1 MLCNN
6 DSEEVTTK
14 YHLLKVKPSFGDDTS
29 EATMPVD
36 SASGD
41 QKPKRVEVKK
51 EGRKSQD
58 RARQSCDAARNAARE
73 NNQKRRALFLTAG
86 HMVTLNPQ
94 KMTDFAGTPLEGKIQ
109 ENVRLALS
117 SELQLLTK
125 AVGKLEGFPKH
136 DRNTDTLCLNFIKV
150 TCKHCSRSPFPL
162 PMSKPW
168 MRIV

>member
-1 MLCNN
+1 MVEVLCNS

-29 EATMPVD
+29 EATTSTD

-51 EGRKSQD
+51 EGRQSQG

-94 KMTDFAGTPLEGKIQ
+94 KMTDFAGTPLEGKTKRQ
-109 ENVRLALS
+109 K
-117 SELQLLTK
+117 QKTK
-125 AVGKLEGFPKH
+125 ANK
-136 DRNTDTLCLNFIKV
+136 
-150 TCKHCSRSPFPL
+150 
-162 PMSKPW
+162 
-168 MRIV
+168 